1 MLRLLTRKVDAEVS
15 VGTYS
20 AWESSA
26 TLPSARRSK
35 TLRRPQG
42 RGAYHGVRPPTTCFF
57 LNLFWSLF
65 SYEILFVSFVIQSQ
79 QRLCTTCCSAVC
91 SSHALNRTISG
102 CARELHRTEQ
112 HGMQRC
118 RVADFGLRPSGMRKN
133 QSSPLSLVTRR
144 GQSMLSYW
152 IYHWS
157 WPLPRKYAGRV
168 RVCFDPLK
176 MSHSLI
182 QNCCWI
188 TLQVSQWGWWL

>member
-1 MLRLLTRKVDAEVS
+1 VGKFCYVAVCSAEQNA
-15 VGTYS
+15 S
-20 AWESSA
+20 APTGEGGRGHIMA
-26 TLPSARRSK
+26 SAR
-35 TLRRPQG
+35 LQL
-42 RGAYHGVRPPTTCFF
+42 VFF
-57 LNLFWSLF
+57 PKFILITIF

-112 HGMQRC
+112 HDMQRC

-133 QSSPLSLVTRR
+133 QSSSLSLVTRR